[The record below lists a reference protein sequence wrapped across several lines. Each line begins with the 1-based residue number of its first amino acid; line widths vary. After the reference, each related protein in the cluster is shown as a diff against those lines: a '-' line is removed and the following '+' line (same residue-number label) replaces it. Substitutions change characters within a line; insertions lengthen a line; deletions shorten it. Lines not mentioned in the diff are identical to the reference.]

1 MEKFQRD
8 NKGMDEERADAEVS
22 KFLMDAE
29 MVNSY
34 IKFEKDKVE
43 NPPDYKAEAEQTLS
57 DPKTIATYAAW
68 LIGGGSFGYI
78 RKEII
83 EPKYASGEWEEI
95 RITIPNWFPVG
106 GGEAA
111 EAANSVASAAD
122 AIDASAAADAVHTTL
137 GMM

>member
-1 MEKFQRD
+1 M
-8 NKGMDEERADAEVS
+8 
-22 KFLMDAE
+22 
-29 MVNSY
+29 
-34 IKFEKDKVE
+34 
-43 NPPDYKAEAEQTLS
+43 S